1 MQINP
6 LLSRFGVTLPTAIGR
21 TPAGWPAI
29 GPTGPGGLTAASEA
43 AASASGQFSEASFM
57 TLLTT
62 ELQAQDPSNPLD
74 PNQFVNQLVQFNV
87 LDQLIQIRSLLAG
100 SGGRSAGVQV
110 SNATSSKMGPTRSGS
125 RLA

>member
-21 TPAGWPAI
+21 TASGWPAS
-29 GPTGPGGLTAASEA
+29 GPAAPGGLTAASGT
-43 AASASGQFSEASFM
+43 AASAGGQFSEASFM

-100 SGGRSAGVQV
+100 SGGPSAGVQA